1 MLLTTDPIAIL
12 ASVAVL
18 WALAAVSPGPNFVM
32 TAQLAIT
39 RSRRD
44 GLMAVAGIGLGT
56 VIWGF
61 AGCFGVQAL
70 FVAAPWLYAA
80 LKLAGAAY
88 LIVMGLRLIWQSLG
102 ASSASDGPAD
112 ASGRMTMPRRRSAFV
127 LGLVTTVANPRSAVS
142 VASIFA
148 TTMPAAPSPVLSLA
162 VIAVMVA
169 VSVAWYTIVALLFTL
184 GGLAGAYRRGRR
196 WIDGITGACF
206 VAFGTRLAI
215 ER

>member
-1 MLLTTDPIAIL
+1 MPIAADSVTIL

-18 WALAAVSPGPNFVM
+18 WALAAVSPGPNFVL
-32 TAQLAIT
+32 TAQLAVT

-44 GLMAVAGIGLGT
+44 GLMAVGGIGFGT

-70 FVAAPWLYAA
+70 FVAAPWLYAG

-88 LIVMGLRLIWQSLG
+88 LIGMGLRLIWQSLG
-102 ASSASDGPAD
+102 PRGAAGEPAD
-112 ASGRMTMPRRRSAFV
+112 AAGGQISRRRSAFV
-127 LGLVTTVANPRSAVS
+127 LGLVTTIANPRSAVS

-148 TTMPAAPSPVLSLA
+148 TTMPAKPPLGLGVM

-169 VSVAWYTIVALLFTL
+169 VSVAWYAIVALLFTL

-196 WIDGITGACF
+196 WVDRITGACF
-206 VAFGTRLAI
+206 LAFGARLAM